1 MEEKL
6 AGGIDMTIK
15 PPYLQTG
22 DTIGIVTLGSPLAAS
37 TINARINT
45 LRNMGF
51 QVLVGQ
57 HVYDYDGIVAASAQ
71 ERASDLMRM
80 FENRNVKMILPT
92 RGGTGVKDILPYLN
106 YEAIQRNPK
115 IVSGYSDITILLN
128 ILYQFSNLISFQS
141 LLLIDFQANT
151 PSFNFEQFFSTVMAI
166 NQQKV
171 IENPPGSPLVSLVQ
185 GNVTGPIVGGNLTSF
200 VDTLGTPYEID
211 TSEKIIVL
219 EEIHETTDKIYRD
232 LTRMIL
238 AGKFRDCLGIVM
250 GQCTDCPI
258 SYGASYDE
266 LIEALLVPLGKPLM
280 TNLRTA
286 HGTYKTTIPIGA
298 RCNLNT
304 YNRTLTV
311 VETVV
316 S

>member
-1 MEEKL
+1 MP
-6 AGGIDMTIK
+6 MK
-15 PPYLQTG
+15 PRYLQTG
-22 DTIGIVTLGSPLAAS
+22 DTIGIVTLGSPLPTS
-37 TINARINT
+37 TINARINV
-45 LRNMGF
+45 LRSMGF
-51 QVLVGQ
+51 EVVTGQ

-92 RGGTGVKDILPYLN
+92 RGGTGVKDILPYLD
-106 YEAIQRNPK
+106 YEVIRRNPK
-115 IVSGYSDITILLN
+115 IVTGYSDITILLN
-128 ILYQFSNLISFQS
+128 ILYQISDLISFQS
-141 LLLIDFQANT
+141 LLLIDFQSRT
-151 PSFNFEQFFSTVMAI
+151 PRFNFEQFFSTVSVI
-166 NQQKV
+166 NERKQ
-171 IENPPGSPLVSLVQ
+171 IENPPGIPLTSLVQ

-200 VDTLGTPYEID
+200 IDTLGTPYEIN
-211 TSEKIIVL
+211 TTGKIIVL

-258 SYGASYDE
+258 SYGVSYDE
-266 LIEALLVPLGKPLM
+266 LIETLLMPLGKPLI

-298 RCNLNT
+298 RVNLNT
-304 YNRTLTV
+304 STRTLTV
-311 VETVV
+311 VETTV
-316 S
+316 SN

>member
-1 MEEKL
+1 MP
-6 AGGIDMTIK
+6 IK
-15 PPYLQTG
+15 PLHLQTG

-45 LRNMGF
+45 LQSMGF
-51 QVLVGQ
+51 RVVVGQ
-57 HVYDYDGIVAASAQ
+57 HVYEYEGIVASSAQ
-71 ERASDLMRM
+71 DRARDLMSM
-80 FENRNVKMILPT
+80 FENPNVKMILPA

-106 YEAIQRNPK
+106 YEVIQRNPK

-128 ILYQFSNLISFQS
+128 ILYQFSNLISFQG
-141 LLLIDFQANT
+141 LLLIDFRSTTSA
-151 PSFNFEQFFSTVMAI
+151 FNFEQFFSTVSVVQPR
-166 NQQKV
+166 NE
-171 IENPPGSPLVSLVQ
+171 IENPPDIPLESLVQ

-200 VDTLGTPYEID
+200 IDTLGTPYEID
-211 TSEKIIVL
+211 TREKIIVL

-250 GQCTDCPI
+250 GQCTDCPV
-258 SYGASYDE
+258 SYGTTYDD
-266 LIEALLVPLGKPLM
+266 LIETLLVPLGKPLM

-286 HGTYKTTIPIGA
+286 HGRYKTTVPIGA
-298 RCNLNT
+298 RVNLNT
-304 YNRTLTV
+304 YNNTLTV
-311 VETVV
+311 VESVV